1 MEKAAPKAPC
11 RGRQPP
17 RPRQPDGQN
26 ARAAGGGGG
35 GQPAPPARAR
45 DAACGSFVRRSTPRA
60 SRSRPL
66 SLCRLPAPPAPKP
79 ALAPPL
85 CAVGARKPR
94 GGVFWRDWGRPRA
107 SCRPPGDGA
116 SRAFE
121 SDEPLLLRPEGS
133 PSSGAGSVQL
143 VRRDGRD
150 VSTLY
155 GREGGG
161 GGIMVFKFSTFHKRP
176 SPADPQ
182 PALARSPSAQAA
194 PGSGRGRA
202 PPQPAGGP
210 RPHAAPSA
218 PRARRARRRSLASC
232 ASISALCGRKV

>member
-94 GGVFWRDWGRPRA
+94 GGVFGRDWGRPRA

-116 SRAFE
+116 SRASE

-133 PSSGAGSVQL
+133 RSSGAGREKHDASCFSNFQL
-143 VRRDGRD
+143 FGRS
-150 VSTLY
+150 STCS
-155 GREGGG
+155 RA
-161 GGIMVFKFSTFHKRP
+161 IPKRP
-176 SPADPQ
+176 DGSRRWKRSPA
-182 PALARSPSAQAA
+182 A
-194 PGSGRGRA
+194 P
-202 PPQPAGGP
+202 
-210 RPHAAPSA
+210 
-218 PRARRARRRSLASC
+218 ARRALGVRGDAVWRPAPRFLHFFWEKRFDQSDQELSRHARCS
-232 ASISALCGRKV
+232 RT